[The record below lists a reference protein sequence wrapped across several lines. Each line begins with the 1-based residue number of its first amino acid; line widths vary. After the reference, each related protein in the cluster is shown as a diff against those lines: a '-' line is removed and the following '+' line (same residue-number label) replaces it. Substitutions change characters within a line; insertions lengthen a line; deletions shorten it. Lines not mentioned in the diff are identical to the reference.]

1 MENFNNTFVS
11 NNENSEAEEGVYYR
25 LYKTTANLITIIC
38 MQYFDECD
46 YDKTQYVRNS
56 NGMAY
61 YFFEEEDAI
70 KQLNEW
76 YEPEQIDPEFRKKD
90 DDKLL
95 IR

>member
-1 MENFNNTFVS
+1 
-11 NNENSEAEEGVYYR
+11 
-25 LYKTTANLITIIC
+25 

-46 YDKTQYVRNS
+46 YDQTQYVRS
-56 NGMAY
+56 RNGIAY
-61 YFFEEEDAI
+61 YFCSEEDAI